1 MSDIDEANLLTALQ
15 DEIER
20 LHIEKADLME
30 GRIKELERQL
40 LERDARVKE
49 LVEGLEIADIV
60 MCGVAVPHAGERK
73 LLRDGVE
80 NTRKVLSTKIPS
92 VALQRALLEAR
103 IDERSKHYYSDSLQ
117 CTRLEELRAEL
128 AALGE

>member
-1 MSDIDEANLLTALQ
+1 MSMTYEERAFIAENKV
-15 DEIER
+15 ER
-20 LHIEKADLME
+20 LEQENA
-30 GRIKELERQL
+30 ELKHQV
-40 LERDARVKE
+40 LERDAMIKE

-60 MCGVAVPHAGERK
+60 MCGVGVPHAGERK

-92 VALQRALLEAR
+92 KALQRALLEAR
-103 IDERSKHYYSDSLQ
+103 IDESSKHYYSDSLQ